1 MHTMVWHQFFCRSLF
16 LQIGDFCFVLWGLI
30 FVTNKTDFLFLLP
43 GINFCDF
50 QKVPD
55 RALIIFLFLWSMC
68 NRNTYFQ
75 TILQSATRCLK
86 PVIHHTMFCFC
97 GKFKLDYLQNYSG
110 LHFSGKNVIF
120 FYWNVLLWIARKITK
135 IANKN
140 LQKNC
145 ATWQLCTK
153 SYLKCLKDYNGKIYN
168 LILSQKMVESTLQA
182 PKFTYKFS
190 RLTSIH
196 FFKELLKS
204 IP

>member
-1 MHTMVWHQFFCRSLF
+1 MHTMVWHEFFCRSLF

-30 FVTNKTDFLFLLP
+30 FVTNTTDFLLP

-120 FYWNVLLWIARKITK
+120 FTGTYFCGSLEKSQKSQIRTYKKIVPHG
-135 IANKN
+135 
-140 LQKNC
+140 
-145 ATWQLCTK
+145 
-153 SYLKCLKDYNGKIYN
+153 SYALN
-168 LILSQKMVESTLQA
+168 LI
-182 PKFTYKFS
+182 
-190 RLTSIH
+190 
-196 FFKELLKS
+196 
-204 IP
+204 